1 MESMPPFVSAIKI
14 SDSHDIGNLVKNKRK
29 QRRMTQAQL
38 AKAAGVG
45 TRFIS
50 ELENGKATLQ
60 LNKILDVLVY
70 LQMSLYIN

>member
-1 MESMPPFVSAIKI
+1 METPPFISAIKVAT
-14 SDSHDIGNLVKNKRK
+14 SRDIGACVKMKRK
-29 QRRMTQAQL
+29 QRRLTQTEL

-60 LNKILDVLVY
+60 FDKMMQVLTYLNI
-70 LQMSLYIN
+70 SLFIN